1 MRVAHNPL
9 VVQRL
14 ARAALAVLALL
25 LALDL
30 LTTHSPHFARHGLTF
45 DTWPLFYPV
54 LGFASTFALVMFA
67 KSIGLLLSRPEG
79 YYAAD

>member
-25 LALDL
+25 LGLDL
-30 LTTHSPHFARHGLTF
+30 LTTHSPHFARHSLTF
-45 DTWPLFYPV
+45 DTWPLFYPL
-54 LGFASTFALVMFA
+54 LGFGSTFVLVMFA
-67 KSIGLLLSRPEG
+67 KSAGLLLSRPEK

>member
-1 MRVAHNPL
+1 MRFAHNPI

-14 ARAALAVLALL
+14 ARAGLAVLALL

-30 LTTHSPHFARHGLTF
+30 MTTHSPHFARHGLTF

-54 LGFASTFALVMFA
+54 LGFASTFALVIVA
-67 KSIGLLLSRPEG
+67 KSMGLLLSRPERF
-79 YYAAD
+79 YDAD